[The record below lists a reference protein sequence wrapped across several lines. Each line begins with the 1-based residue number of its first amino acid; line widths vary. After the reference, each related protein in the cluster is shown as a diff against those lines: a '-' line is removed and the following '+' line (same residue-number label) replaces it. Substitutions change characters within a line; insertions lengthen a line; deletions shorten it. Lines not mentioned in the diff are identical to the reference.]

1 VNNLNPREKRGGYY
15 GSKPKGP
22 IKVPT
27 SQGANVT
34 QKPVAKS
41 STPKKP

>member
-1 VNNLNPREKRGGYY
+1 MNNLNPSEKRGGYF

-34 QKPVAKS
+34 QKPAANTS
-41 STPKKP
+41 APKKP